1 MKKHFFCIITAAV
14 FFTAFTPCNAQVEN
28 NNQKWLL
35 ESFYW
40 SDGKPWI
47 KYEYDAYDRIEKVY
61 SYTDCNKIKETYPDC
76 IPEIWVIETF
86 TYNQDGELVSYSER
100 REYYDGR
107 IETETINFTKNGNR
121 ITMVSDKN
129 SLYNDM
135 YIEINAEGFPIKVVN
150 QPLSWAK
157 YLPNYNYYYDANGNV
172 IKVVADDESEK
183 DNVDWDDFTREVT
196 FTHDSQKNPFY
207 YCKTPK
213 WFMIVFYLGNI
224 SGNNNTL
231 TVKGEDGYEFF
242 LTYDYTYDTET
253 GFPLTI
259 SGDEY
264 AETMHLKY
272 IKETDNKSVTG
283 VSLNKTTLALVE
295 GKKEQLTAII
305 EPTYAINKAVTWK
318 SDNANIAAVDATGIV
333 TGVAKGTA
341 IITVTTAEGNFT
353 ASCSVEVTEIYC
365 KSPIA
370 SGTTGTLTWRLC
382 EDGTLTISGVG
393 AMPNYSPDGAPW
405 YSVCSNITALNLSN
419 EITTIGNY
427 AFYGCS
433 NISSVT
439 IHEGVTSIGY
449 FAFYGCSKLETVNF
463 NAISCSSVGSNN
475 YNFFYNCTSIKTLN
489 IGANV
494 KTIPD
499 YAFNG
504 CSGISLI
511 DIPNSVTS
519 IGEAAFYNCSNIT
532 SVTIPEEVTS
542 IGSGAFSGC
551 TKLETVYFNAKYC
564 TKVGISY
571 ISNAFYNLISIKTL
585 YIGAKVKFIPDYAFS
600 GCSGIAL
607 VNIPNSVTSI
617 GEAAFYNCSNI
628 TSVTIPEGVTSIG
641 SWAFSGCSRIS
652 SLTIPN
658 SVITI
663 GKCAF
668 QVCAELAN
676 AIIIPNGI
684 TSIGDQTFYGCAKMP
699 SVAIPGSV
707 TVIGTDA
714 FYGCTR
720 LTSLSIPASVNTI
733 GDYAFSN
740 CTGLRSITSLRPA
753 PPAVSANTFSGVN
766 VEQCRLYVVPEGLM
780 RYQTT
785 PVWKD
790 FFYIQAIG
798 VICELA
804 SLSVSNSTLSPAFNA
819 GITSYT
825 CTVPYSVNAITISAA
840 AAGNGTVSGIG
851 VKNLVVGVN
860 NFNIV
865 VTAEGGSAT
874 KTYTVAVT
882 RQEGPSVTGV
892 TVSPETV
899 AVQKGA
905 TYQLTATVAATG
917 GASQAVTW
925 SVSGNTVAATRISSA
940 GVLTIDA
947 GETAAMFT
955 VTATSDFDKSKRG
968 TASVTVTQG
977 SPLILSGTVAGAP
990 SGTMVQLFAV
1000 PSIKASLP
1008 TGSQFVGFAYTDVFK
1023 NYQFTNLPPGI
1034 YVVIVVIPGYESQ
1047 SSEPVN
1053 LAGGGISGGNV
1064 NFTVND
1070 NTKTITPDKP
1080 NMITGTNDD
1089 FAPDLKIYPNPF
1101 TGELHITGAMVVE
1114 TWHAASLQIQ
1124 VINSA
1129 GIIVHTQ
1136 MITSPGETI
1145 RLEHLPPGVY
1155 FLRLIIE
1162 GKEKTV
1168 KVVKIQ

>member
-1 MKKHFFCIITAAV
+1 MIKQFFCIITAAV
-14 FFTAFTPCNAQVEN
+14 FFTAFTPCNAQGEN
-28 NNQKWLL
+28 NNHKWLL
-35 ESFYW
+35 EGYYDSN
-40 SDGKPWI
+40 GEPI
-47 KYEYDAYDRIEKVY
+47 ERYEYDAYDRIK
-61 SYTDCNKIKETYPDC
+61 KILFGNHFR
-76 IPEIWVIETF
+76 PEEEFAVSTL
-86 TYNQDGELVSYSER
+86 TYNSNGELVSVSTVGNKYD
-100 REYYDGR
+100 RE
-107 IETETINFTKNGNR
+107 ETIYFTKNGNR
-121 ITMVSDKN
+121 ITMVDDS
-129 SLYNDM
+129 YTW
-135 YIEINAEGFPIKVVN
+135 YIEIDNEGLPLKVVKEAFEEKN
-150 QPLSWAK
+150 ESSY
-157 YLPNYNYYYDANGNV
+157 YLYYYDNGNI
-172 IKVVADDESEK
+172 IKIESIDESEGGNLK
-183 DNVDWDDFTREVT
+183 WTRTYTYDN
-196 FTHDSQKNPFY
+196 QKSPLY

-213 WFMIVFYLGNI
+213 WYLVAFESDYVFWML
-224 SGNNNTL
+224 SNNPL
-231 TVKGEDGYEFF
+231 TVKFSSDTYNYLEEY
-242 LTYDYTYDTET
+242 LSSSYDYTYDTET

-341 IITVTTAEGNFT
+341 VITVTTADGNCT

-382 EDGTLTISGVG
+382 EDGTLTISGIG
-393 AMPNYSPDGAPW
+393 MMPNYSPDGAPW

-433 NISSVT
+433 NILTVT
-439 IHEGVTSIGY
+439 IHEGITSMGY
-449 FAFYGCSKLETVNF
+449 
-463 NAISCSSVGSNN
+463 
-475 YNFFYNCTSIKTLN
+475 
-489 IGANV
+489 
-494 KTIPD
+494 
-499 YAFNG
+499 YAFN
-504 CSGISLI
+504 
-511 DIPNSVTS
+511 
-519 IGEAAFYNCSNIT
+519 
-532 SVTIPEEVTS
+532 
-542 IGSGAFSGC
+542 GC

-668 QVCAELAN
+668 QECAELAN

-684 TSIGDQTFYGCAKMP
+684 TSIGDNTFYGCAKMP

-707 TVIGTDA
+707 TVIGTTA
-714 FYGCTR
+714 FYGCTG

-753 PPAVSANTFSGVN
+753 PPTVTVNTFSGVN
-766 VEQCRLYVVPEGLM
+766 VMQCHLYVVPEGLS
-780 RYQTT
+780 RYQNAA
-785 PVWKD
+785 VWKD

-798 VICELA
+798 VTCELA
-804 SLSVSNSTLSPAFNA
+804 SLSVSNGTLSPAFSA
-819 GITSYT
+819 GVTSYT
-825 CTVPYSVNAITISAA
+825 CTVPNNVSTITISAA
-840 AAGNGTVSGIG
+840 AAGNGTVSGAG
-851 VKNLVVGVN
+851 AKNLVVGVN

-865 VTAEGGSAT
+865 VRAEDGSAT

-882 RQEGPSVTGV
+882 RQAGPSVTGV

-899 AVQKGA
+899 AVQKSA
-905 TYQLTATVAATG
+905 TYQFTATVAATA

-940 GVLTIDA
+940 GILTVDA
-947 GETAAMFT
+947 GETAAMLT

-1000 PSIKASLP
+1000 PSSKASLP
-1008 TGSQFVGFAYTDVFK
+1008 TGSQFVGFAYTDVFN
-1023 NYQFTNLPPGI
+1023 NYLFTNLPPGI
-1034 YVVIVVIPGYESQ
+1034 YIVVVVIPGYESQ
-1047 SSEPVN
+1047 SSESVN
-1053 LAGGGISGGNV
+1053 LADGGISGGSV
-1064 NFTVND
+1064 NFTVNN

-1080 NMITGTNDD
+1080 NIIAGTNDE

-1101 TGELHITGAMVVE
+1101 TGEVHITGAMVLE
-1114 TWHAASLQIQ
+1114 TWRAASLQIQ

-1129 GIIVHTQ
+1129 GVIVHSQ
-1136 MITSPGETI
+1136 MIISSGETI
-1145 RLEHLPPGVY
+1145 LLEHLPAGVY
-1155 FLRLIIE
+1155 FLRLINE